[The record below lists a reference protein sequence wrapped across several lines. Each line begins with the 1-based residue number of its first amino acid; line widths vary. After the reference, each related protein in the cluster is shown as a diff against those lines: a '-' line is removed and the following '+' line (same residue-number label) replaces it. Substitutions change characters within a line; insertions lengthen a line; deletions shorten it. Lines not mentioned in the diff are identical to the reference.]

1 MATINAHP
9 LDFGLRAGGIFAV
22 IVVALVL
29 GRWLQR
35 VVSRYPVHVEAA
47 AGRRGLIRRV
57 IQRRSSASRWLGQL
71 AFFSVALA
79 GALAI
84 VVIVEYG
91 NPNWPSFDLKGFT
104 QVAGALAQRVAATLL
119 IAPVAVAVGRLT
131 QRATVAALSRLRVD
145 EGLTLLGGRVIYGIV
160 LIAGALVVL
169 VVWNVPLILP
179 VTFLSAL
186 TLALGLALQ
195 DVMKNI
201 FAGVYLLLERPFV
214 IGDEITV
221 TGFSGRVEDIQLRIT
236 SLLAPDGQRVLVPN
250 GILLSSAVVNA
261 TAYQRRRA
269 TLTIT
274 LPAAEP
280 DDFAQVEERILA
292 ALKAVEGIRADPPP
306 QVVLNRV
313 TQGKEELRAVFWV
326 PGRDENA
333 AQAAVSEA
341 VDQVRVALAGAD
353 VAVGGLAAATASA

>member
-9 LDFGLRAGGIFAV
+9 LDFGVRAGGIAAV
-22 IVVALVL
+22 VVVALVL

-35 VVSRYPVHVEAA
+35 VVSRFPVHVEATT
-47 AGRRGLIRRV
+47 GRGGLIRRV
-57 IQRRSSASRWLGQL
+57 IQRRSSGSRWLGQL
-71 AFFSVALA
+71 ALLSVLLA

-91 NPNWPSFDLKGFT
+91 NPYWPSFDVKGFT
-104 QVAGALAQRVAATLL
+104 EVAGTLAQRVAATLL
-119 IAPVAVAVGRLT
+119 LAPVAIAIGRLA
-131 QRATVAALSRLRVD
+131 QRGTVAALSRLRVD
-145 EGLTLLGGRVIYGIV
+145 ESLTLLGGRCIYGVV
-160 LIAGALVVL
+160 LIGGALVVL

-201 FAGVYLLLERPFV
+201 FAGIYLLLERPFI

-236 SLLAPDGQRVLVPN
+236 SLMAPDGQRVLVPN

-261 TAYQRRRA
+261 TAYQRRRV
-269 TLTIT
+269 TLIIT
-274 LPAAEP
+274 LPVSEP
-280 DDFAQVEERILA
+280 DDFAQVEERILG

-306 QVVLNRV
+306 QVILSRV
-313 TQGKEELRAVFWV
+313 AQGKEELRAVFWV
-326 PGRDENA
+326 PGRDESA
-333 AQAAVSEA
+333 AQAVVSEA
-341 VDQVRVALAGAD
+341 VDQVRGALAGAD
-353 VAVGGLAAATASA
+353 VAVGGLAAVSA